1 MHRRVFI
8 LSVGVILAGCTGAQ
22 EEEPEE
28 SQDNDVSEVENDEE
42 EPDEDEDEPGEEQE
56 EDDDEVEEDDEP
68 DAGEDDTEVE
78 DDDENGTTTLDD
90 EEAIALFETEAEQV
104 GIETD
109 LITVDEGESTG
120 HSLIVEYYST
130 DMGVEWEIEELTRIY
145 LDPVED
151 GWTRTGYGVFKSME
165 SNTVGTL
172 MMSGL
177 VNISRENC
185 RLKRLY
191 LTQRRQSYNPPFGTD
206 PNSVQHV
213 HLYTLRPISKGIYRR
228 WSPESLDVEEL
239 HVCRWGSDHGCLSER
254 SIRV

>member
-1 MHRRVFI
+1 MQRRVFI
-8 LSVGVILAGCTGAQ
+8 LSVGVILAGCTGTQ

-28 SQDNDVSEVENDEE
+28 SQNNNESNAEDDDEE
-42 EPDEDEDEPGEEQE
+42 EPDEGEDEPGEEQE
-56 EDDDEVEEDDEP
+56 EDDDNEVEADDGPDTEEDDT
-68 DAGEDDTEVE
+68 GVE
-78 DDDENGTTTLDD
+78 DDENGTTTLDD

-213 HLYTLRPISKGIYRR
+213 HLYTLRPISKGY
-228 WSPESLDVEEL
+228 
-239 HVCRWGSDHGCLSER
+239 LSEMVTR
-254 SIRV
+254 FLRRRGAARLVPIAKR